1 MKVAEYEYYDPSG
14 ELLLC
19 VKARY
24 KTNDP
29 RGKTFSWYQPN
40 PDAHGWISGRPP
52 EGPDLLYRLPQ
63 VRAAVRAGDDVFWC
77 EGEKDADT
85 VTRLGGCGTSHPD
98 GAMKVRPAH
107 AQWFRGCTGRVVL
120 LFDND
125 PPGAACVLRRLRELD
140 RVGVRPEQIA
150 LLHSPYADCK
160 DVTDH
165 VAGRHSLDELAPG
178 DVRALAAE
186 ARKVTPTSL
195 RRYGYAAVTA

>member
-1 MKVAEYEYYDPSG
+1 MKVVEYGYYDPSG

-19 VKARY
+19 MKTRY
-24 KTNDP
+24 KTSDK
-29 RGKTFSWYQPN
+29 RGKRFAWTQPDPKAN
-40 PDAHGWISGRPP
+40 RWIGGRPP

-63 VRAAVRAGDDVFWC
+63 VLAAVRAGDDVFWC

-85 VTRLGGCGTSHPD
+85 VTRFGVCGTSHPD

-107 AQWFRGCTGRVVL
+107 AQWFAGCTGRVVL

-165 VAGRHSLDELAPG
+165 VAAQHGLDELAPG
-178 DVRALAAE
+178 DVHTLVAE
-186 ARKVTPTSL
+186 ARKVSPTSL